1 MQNQINLT
9 FGKKALT
16 ELPNKLKDRAY
27 SSLFILV
34 DEHTQSC
41 CLEPFLNQT
50 RLTDVQVLTMGA
62 GEENK
67 QLETCE
73 KLWHQLSELGADRNS
88 ALLNLGG
95 GVVTDLGGF
104 VACTFK
110 RGIDFY
116 NIPTS
121 LLAMVDA
128 SLGGKTGID
137 LGLLKNQIGVIE
149 EPQEVIIYSQWLQTL
164 PEVEIRSGFA
174 EMLKHG
180 LIANLGYW
188 QELLKL
194 TTLDANSLAPFIE
207 SSIAV
212 KKEVVEIDPKERGLR
227 KILNY
232 GHTLG
237 HAIESYF
244 LTHPHKKRLLHGEAI
259 AVGMVLEAFLSIHC
273 CDLKPTDAAAI
284 KAGFKRY
291 YPLVSF
297 SNEDVNA
304 ILNLLRHDKK
314 NKAGRV
320 NFVLLKSIGQPQM
333 DVEVPQ
339 ELFLKAFEY
348 YSAP

>member
-137 LGLLKNQIGVIE
+137 LGLLKNQI
-149 EPQEVIIYSQWLQTL
+149 
-164 PEVEIRSGFA
+164 
-174 EMLKHG
+174 
-180 LIANLGYW
+180 
-188 QELLKL
+188 
-194 TTLDANSLAPFIE
+194 
-207 SSIAV
+207 
-212 KKEVVEIDPKERGLR
+212 
-227 KILNY
+227 
-232 GHTLG
+232 
-237 HAIESYF
+237 
-244 LTHPHKKRLLHGEAI
+244 
-259 AVGMVLEAFLSIHC
+259 
-273 CDLKPTDAAAI
+273 
-284 KAGFKRY
+284 
-291 YPLVSF
+291 
-297 SNEDVNA
+297 
-304 ILNLLRHDKK
+304 
-314 NKAGRV
+314 
-320 NFVLLKSIGQPQM
+320 
-333 DVEVPQ
+333 
-339 ELFLKAFEY
+339 
-348 YSAP
+348 